1 MQYTIVKYDMELWF
15 DKNKEAEVIKVVD
28 CDLAVGVNAMIDGK
42 VYHVCAK
49 YPQNNLIG
57 VREIQLQSTPEDV
70 EYESHLTCPYCGG
83 KNYDAFEL
91 SEDNGTINC
100 GKCGSEIEYSR
111 EVEVTYST
119 RPVKRN
125 NPIKL

>member
-15 DKNKEAEVIKVVD
+15 DKNKEAKVIKVVD
-28 CDLAVGVNAMIDGK
+28 CDLAISTNIMLDGK

-57 VREIQLQSTPEDV
+57 VREIQLESTPEDV

-91 SEDNGTINC
+91 SEDNDTINC